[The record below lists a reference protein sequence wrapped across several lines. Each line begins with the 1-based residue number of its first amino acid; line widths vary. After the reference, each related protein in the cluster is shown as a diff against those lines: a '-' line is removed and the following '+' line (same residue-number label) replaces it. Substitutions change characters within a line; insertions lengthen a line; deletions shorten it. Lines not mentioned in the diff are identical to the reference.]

1 VKFGATGEPAT
12 GTQTAMLAKRDGPL
26 AIDPQLDG
34 PLQIH
39 GNLEITAGTG
49 RMIARVTNAKLCR
62 CGASNAKPFCD
73 GSHARIG
80 FRST

>member
-1 VKFGATGEPAT
+1 
-12 GTQTAMLAKRDGPL
+12 
-26 AIDPQLDG
+26 
-34 PLQIH
+34 
-39 GNLEITAGTG
+39 
-49 RMIARVTNAKLCR
+49 MIARVTNAKLCR